1 MSAVLSILATRL
13 SDAVTAA
20 FGAQYG
26 VLDPELRAATRPEFG
41 HFQTNLALRLAQQ
54 LPEELR
60 QPPRAIA
67 QQLVAALDLTGI
79 CEPAQIA
86 GPGFVN
92 LTLLPSTLAAGVNE
106 PIAFASRGERV
117 VVDYSQPN
125 VAKQMHVGHLRSTVI
140 GDALCN
146 VLRFVGYDV
155 VRQNHV
161 GDWGTQFGMMVEQV
175 LFEGLAVESL
185 DIEGLQQ
192 LYQRGRKHFDADG
205 NFADLSRARVVRL
218 QSGDA
223 ETLAIW
229 RQMVEVSLVE
239 FDRIYAQLGSPL
251 TRAEVVG
258 ESAYNDRLQ
267 GVVDDLTTEGLLT
280 ESDGALCA
288 FLPGFAGRDGTPLPV
303 IVRKSDGG
311 FGYSATD
318 LAAVR
323 HRVDELAAD
332 RIVYVVDHRQGLHF
346 QQIFALCRAA
356 GWLPDGVRAEHVAFG
371 TVLGTDGKPFKTR
384 DGGTVRLA
392 WLLDGA
398 VARARALLD
407 ERHGDDGARTVG
419 GGGAGSSEGVRA
431 AGGMDVATRAAV
443 AGAVGIG
450 AIKYADLSSDRI
462 NDYVFDLDRMVA
474 MNGNT
479 GPYLQYAHARL
490 SRLLAKA
497 GEAPGKVTVLTEP
510 AEQRLALLLS
520 GFDDCVV
527 QVAET
532 LQPHRLCTYL
542 FEVASALS
550 AFYEQCPVLS
560 STGETRASRLALC
573 AATRDVLQDGLNLLG
588 IDAPGTM

>member
-1 MSAVLSILATRL
+1 MSALATQL
-13 SDAVTAA
+13 STAVSAA
-20 FGAQYG
+20 FGAEYG
-26 VLDPELRAATRPEFG
+26 GLDPELRAATRPEFG
-41 HFQTNLALRLAQQ
+41 HYQTNLALRLAKT
-54 LPEELR
+54 LATS
-60 QPPRAIA
+60 PRAVA
-67 QQLVAALDLTGI
+67 EQLVEALDLTGL

-86 GPGFVN
+86 GPGFIN
-92 LTLLPSTLAAGVNE
+92 LTLLPATLAAGVNE
-106 PIAFASRGERV
+106 PVAFAPRGETV

-146 VLRFVGYDV
+146 VLRSVGYEV
-155 VRQNHV
+155 IRQNHV
-161 GDWGTQFGMMVEQV
+161 GDWGTQFGMLVEQV
-175 LFEGLAVESL
+175 LFEDLAVETL

-192 LYQRGRKHFDADG
+192 LYQRARKHFDADG
-205 NFADLSRARVVRL
+205 KFVELSRARVVLL

-223 ETLAIW
+223 GTLAIW
-229 RQMVEVSLVE
+229 RQMVEVSLTE
-239 FDRIYAQLGSPL
+239 FDRIYQQLGSPL
-251 TRAEVVG
+251 TRADVVG

-267 GVVDDLTTEGLLT
+267 GVVDDLTTAGLLT
-280 ESDGALCA
+280 ESGGALCA
-288 FLPGFAGRDGTPLPV
+288 FLPGFAGRDGSPLPV

-323 HRVDELAAD
+323 HRIDELQAD

-356 GWLPDGVRAEHVAFG
+356 GWLPDGVPAEHVAFG
-371 TVLGTDGKPFKTR
+371 TVLGKDGKPFKTR

-392 WLLDGA
+392 SLLDGA
-398 VARARALLD
+398 TARARALLD
-407 ERHGDDGARTVG
+407 ERDALDDDAKATV
-419 GGGAGSSEGVRA
+419 A
-431 AGGMDVATRAAV
+431 A
-443 AGAVGIG
+443 AVGIG

-474 MNGNT
+474 MTGNT

-490 SRLLAKA
+490 SRLLSKA
-497 GEAPGKVTVLTEP
+497 GETPGRVTVLTEP

-520 GFDDCVV
+520 GFGDCVL

-542 FEVASALS
+542 YEVAAALS
-550 AFYEQCPVLS
+550 AFYETCPVLTS
-560 STGETRASRLALC
+560 EGEVRTSRISLC
-573 AATRDVLQDGLNLLG
+573 AATRTVLQDGLGLLG
-588 IDAPGTM
+588 ISAPDAM

>member
-1 MSAVLSILATRL
+1 MSALATQL
-13 SDAVTAA
+13 STAVSAA
-20 FGAQYG
+20 FGAEYG

-41 HFQTNLALRLAQQ
+41 HYQTNLALRLAN
-54 LPEELR
+54 ELK
-60 QPPRAIA
+60 QSPRAIA
-67 QQLVAALDLTGI
+67 TQLVEAIDLSQL
-79 CEPAQIA
+79 CEPPQIA
-86 GPGFVN
+86 GPGFIN
-92 LTLLPSTLAAGVNE
+92 LTLLPSVLAAGVNE
-106 PIAFASRGERV
+106 PIVFKPSGQRV

-146 VLRFVGYDV
+146 VLRAVGYEV
-155 VRQNHV
+155 IRQNHV

-175 LFEGLAVESL
+175 LFENLAVETL

-192 LYQRGRKHFDADG
+192 LYQRARKHFDASD
-205 NFADLSRARVVRL
+205 NFVELSRARVVLL
-218 QSGDA
+218 QSGD
-223 ETLAIW
+223 EQTLAIW
-229 RQMVEVSLVE
+229 RQMVEVSLTE

-251 TRAEVVG
+251 TRADVVG

-267 GVVDDLTTEGLLT
+267 GVVDDLTAAGLLT
-280 ESDGALCA
+280 ESGGALCA
-288 FLPGFAGRDGTPLPV
+288 FLPGFAGRDGSPLPV

-323 HRVDELAAD
+323 HRVDELHAS

-356 GWLPDGVRAEHVAFG
+356 GWLPDDVPAEHVAFG
-371 TVLGTDGKPFKTR
+371 TVLGKDGKPFKTR

-392 WLLDGA
+392 SLLDGA
-398 VARARALLD
+398 TARARALLD
-407 ERHGDDGARTVG
+407 ERDALDDGLKASV
-419 GGGAGSSEGVRA
+419 A
-431 AGGMDVATRAAV
+431 A
-443 AGAVGIG
+443 AVGIG

-474 MNGNT
+474 MTGNT

-490 SRLLAKA
+490 TRLLDKA
-497 GEAPGKVTVLTEP
+497 GEAPTTVTVLTET
-510 AEQRLALLLS
+510 AEQRLALLLG
-520 GFDDCVV
+520 GFGDCVV

-550 AFYEQCPVLS
+550 AFYETCPVLS
-560 STGETRASRLALC
+560 SEGEVRASRLALC
-573 AATRDVLQDGLNLLG
+573 AATRRVLQDGLGLLG
-588 IDAPGTM
+588 ISAPEAM

>member
-1 MSAVLSILATRL
+1 
-13 SDAVTAA
+13 
-20 FGAQYG
+20 
-26 VLDPELRAATRPEFG
+26 
-41 HFQTNLALRLAQQ
+41 
-54 LPEELR
+54 
-60 QPPRAIA
+60 
-67 QQLVAALDLTGI
+67 
-79 CEPAQIA
+79 
-86 GPGFVN
+86 
-92 LTLLPSTLAAGVNE
+92 
-106 PIAFASRGERV
+106 
-117 VVDYSQPN
+117 
-125 VAKQMHVGHLRSTVI
+125 VI

-146 VLRFVGYDV
+146 VLRSVGYEV
-155 VRQNHV
+155 IRQNHV
-161 GDWGTQFGMMVEQV
+161 GDWGTQFGMLVEQV
-175 LFEGLAVESL
+175 LFEDLAVGTL

-192 LYQRGRKHFDADG
+192 LYQRARKHFDASG
-205 NFADLSRARVVRL
+205 NFVELSRARVVLL

-251 TRAEVVG
+251 TRADVVG

-267 GVVDDLTTEGLLT
+267 GVVDDLTTAGLLT
-280 ESDGALCA
+280 ESGGALCA
-288 FLPGFAGRDGTPLPV
+288 FLPGFVGRDGSPLPV

-323 HRVDELAAD
+323 HRVDDLHVS

-356 GWLPDGVRAEHVAFG
+356 GWLPENVPAEHVAFG
-371 TVLGTDGKPFKTR
+371 TVLGKDGKPFKTR

-392 WLLDGA
+392 SLLDGA
-398 VARARALLD
+398 TARARALLD
-407 ERHGDDGARTVG
+407 ERDALDDDSKASV
-419 GGGAGSSEGVRA
+419 A
-431 AGGMDVATRAAV
+431 A
-443 AGAVGIG
+443 AVGIG

-474 MNGNT
+474 MTGNT

-497 GEAPGKVTVLTEP
+497 DETPRLVTVLDEP
-510 AEQRLALLLS
+510 AEQRLALLLG
-520 GFDDCVV
+520 GFGDCVV

-550 AFYEQCPVLS
+550 AFYETCPVLTS
-560 STGETRASRLALC
+560 VGEVRSSRLALC
-573 AATRDVLQDGLNLLG
+573 SATRTVLHDGLGLLG
-588 IDAPGTM
+588 ISAPDAM

>member
-1 MSAVLSILATRL
+1 MSAVLPVLTTQL
-13 SDAVTAA
+13 SAAVTAA

-26 VLDPELRAATRPEFG
+26 ELDPELRAATKPEFG
-41 HFQTNLALRLAQQ
+41 HFQTNLALRLAKS
-54 LPEELR
+54 LG
-60 QPPRAIA
+60 QPPRVVAG
-67 QQLVAALDLTGI
+67 QLVDALDLTGL
-79 CEPAQIA
+79 CEPPAIA

-92 LTLLPSTLAAGVNE
+92 LTLLPSVLAAGVNE
-106 PIAFASRGERV
+106 PVTFAPRGERV

-146 VLRFVGYDV
+146 VLRYVGYDV
-155 VRQNHV
+155 IRQNHV

-175 LFEGLAVESL
+175 LFEGLAMESL

-192 LYQRGRKHFDADG
+192 LYQRGRKHFDADS
-205 NFADLSRARVVRL
+205 NFVELSRARVVLL
-218 QSGDA
+218 QSGDE

-229 RQMVEVSLVE
+229 RQMVEVSLAE

-251 TRAEVVG
+251 SRDDVVG
-258 ESAYNDRLQ
+258 ESAYNDRLPA
-267 GVVDDLTTEGLLT
+267 VVDDLQSAGLLT
-280 ESDGALCA
+280 ESGGALCA
-288 FLPGFAGRDGTPLPV
+288 FLEGFAGRDGSPLPV

-323 HRVDELAAD
+323 HRIDNLRAD

-356 GWLPDGVRAEHVAFG
+356 GWLPEDVPAEHVAFG
-371 TVLGTDGKPFKTR
+371 TVLGKDGKPFKTR

-407 ERHGDDGARTVG
+407 ERASLDESARAQV
-419 GGGAGSSEGVRA
+419 A
-431 AGGMDVATRAAV
+431 A
-443 AGAVGIG
+443 AVGIG

-490 SRLLAKA
+490 SRLLTKA
-497 GEAPGKVTVLTEP
+497 DEAPGQVTVLDEP
-510 AEQRLALLLS
+510 AEQRLALLLA
-520 GFDDCVV
+520 GFGDCVV

-542 FEVASALS
+542 FEVATALS
-550 AFYEQCPVLS
+550 AFYESCPVLS
-560 STGETRASRLALC
+560 SAGEVRSSRLALC
-573 AATRDVLQDGLNLLG
+573 AATRSVLHDGLGLLG
-588 IDAPGTM
+588 ISAPDAM

>member
-1 MSAVLSILATRL
+1 MSAVLSALATQL
-13 SDAVTAA
+13 SSAVTAA

-41 HFQTNLALRLAQQ
+41 HYQTNLALRLAQPLGQ
-54 LPEELR
+54 S
-60 QPPRAIA
+60 PRAVA
-67 QQLVAALDLTGI
+67 EQLVAALDLSGL
-79 CEPAQIA
+79 CEPVQIA
-86 GPGFVN
+86 GPGFIN
-92 LTLLPSTLAAGVNE
+92 LTLLPSVLAAGVNE
-106 PIAFASRGERV
+106 PVVFAPRGERV

-146 VLRFVGYDV
+146 VLRAVGYEV
-155 VRQNHV
+155 IRQNHV

-175 LFEGLAVESL
+175 LFEGLVVESL

-192 LYQRGRKHFDADG
+192 LYQRGRKHFDAEG
-205 NFADLSRARVVRL
+205 NFGDLARARVVLL
-218 QSGDA
+218 QSGDE

-251 TRAEVVG
+251 TRADVVG

-267 GVVDDLTTEGLLT
+267 AVVDDLTVAGLLT
-280 ESDGALCA
+280 ESGGALCA
-288 FLPGFAGRDGTPLPV
+288 FLPGFAGRDGSPLPV

-323 HRVDELAAD
+323 HRVDDLHAN
-332 RIVYVVDHRQGLHF
+332 RIVYVVDHRQALHF

-356 GWLPDGVRAEHVAFG
+356 GWLPATIPAEHVAFG
-371 TVLGTDGKPFKTR
+371 TVLGKDGKPFKTR
-384 DGGTVRLA
+384 AGDTIRLA
-392 WLLDGA
+392 SLLDGA
-398 VARARALLD
+398 TARAQALLD
-407 ERHGDDGARTVG
+407 ERETLEEGA
-419 GGGAGSSEGVRA
+419 
-431 AGGMDVATRAAV
+431 RAAV
-443 AGAVGIG
+443 AAAVGIG

-474 MNGNT
+474 MTGNT

-490 SRLLAKA
+490 SRLLSKA
-497 GEAPGKVTVLTEP
+497 GETPGLVTVLEQP

-520 GFDDCVV
+520 GFGDTVI
-527 QVAET
+527 QVAVT

-542 FEVASALS
+542 FEVAAALS
-550 AFYEQCPVLS
+550 TFYETCPVLTS
-560 STGETRASRLALC
+560 EGEVRASRIALC
-573 AATRDVLQDGLNLLG
+573 AATRRVVHDGLGLLG
-588 IDAPGTM
+588 ISAPDAM